1 VTESELAG
9 VCWVR
14 AVEQGAGEGVPWSDE
29 DAAWASREARRDVGE
44 GASAQAFVL
53 RRARLATQRLAERD
67 AAWRVPLQGE
77 GPRAWRALLAVAA
90 LAIAAWI
97 VGDVLGPSRRINL
110 LAPPILLL
118 LAWNLAVYAAL
129 PWAGGRGL
137 AAWIA
142 QAHEAARSR
151 LSTRGVAAP
160 LLAARARFAAE
171 WSLLARGAQAPRV
184 AALLHATA
192 ALLALAVIGSMYVFG
207 LAFDYRAG
215 WDSTWLGAEDVQRLL
230 GAVFAPAFA
239 LTGIA
244 LPDAAELARL
254 RFADG
259 SAGERAGRWIHL
271 YAVTLG
277 LVVVLPRA
285 LLAAW
290 ALRRARR
297 AAEGLALPLQ
307 ERYFRELLR
316 DGPAPSQPAL
326 VLPYSY
332 TLGNAQRAAL
342 RAALREVVGPGVEP
356 ELHDTVPLG
365 AEAELAG
372 LLPAALPAD
381 LVLLF
386 AATATPE
393 RETHGAFARAV
404 AAAAPHAALSVVVDE
419 SGLRRHVGAAGEAEL
434 RLTQRRAAW
443 QRMLHDLSLPPP
455 HFVSLT

>member
-14 AVEQGAGEGVPWSDE
+14 AVEQGTGDGVPWNDE

-44 GASAQAFVL
+44 GAAAPAFVL
-53 RRARLATQRLAERD
+53 RRSRLAAQRLAERD

-77 GPRAWRALLAVAA
+77 GPRAWRSLLLLAA

-118 LAWNLAVYAAL
+118 LAWNLALYAVL
-129 PWAGGRGL
+129 PWSGGRGL

-142 QAHEAARSR
+142 RANEAARSR
-151 LSTRGVAAP
+151 LSTRDAAAP

-171 WSLLARGAQAPRV
+171 WALLARGAQAPRV
-184 AALLHATA
+184 AALLHAAA

-215 WDSTWLGAEDVQRLL
+215 WDSTWLDAHDVQRLL
-230 GAVFAPAFA
+230 GVVFAPAAA

-271 YAVTLG
+271 YAVTLA
-277 LVVVLPRA
+277 LAVVLPRA

-290 ALRRARR
+290 AARRARR
-297 AAEGLALPLQ
+297 AADGLVLPLH
-307 ERYFRELLR
+307 EPYFRALLR
-316 DGPAPSQPAL
+316 DGPAPSRPAL

-332 TLGNAQRAAL
+332 TLGAAQRKGLLAAL
-342 RAALREVVGPGVEP
+342 RAVVSPGVEP
-356 ELHDTVPLG
+356 QLQDTLPLG
-365 AEAELAG
+365 AEAEPARW
-372 LLPAALPAD
+372 LPAALPAD
-381 LVLLF
+381 VVLLF

-404 AAAAPHAALSVVVDE
+404 VAAAPRATVSVVVDE
-419 SGLRRHVGAAGEAEL
+419 SGLRRHLGAAGDAEL

-443 QRMLHDLSLPPP
+443 QRLLHDLSLPAP
-455 HFVSLT
+455 HFVSLS